1 MDMSALLKPVSDEVG
16 MTRDFGAFLGRVLVD
31 PLADDAEA
39 AWREKVR
46 VWRAK
51 NAFLFQDKYEQF
63 VRDRRLEGKTAPAP
77 LAIAWP
83 ILEHAVLE
91 EDDSLLDLWANLFV
105 TLTDPARHAE
115 VKRGY
120 IYLIKQ
126 LDAVDVAVL
135 SMLHRNYL
143 GLIAKRRHDAESR
156 GEGFFHPRN
165 AAVLG
170 SAIQKTLGA
179 PELTT
184 EVALENVG
192 RLKLTSTTADI
203 LGQQVSLSLLG
214 LKLMDA
220 CSGKP
225 TELALT
231 R

>member
-1 MDMSALLKPVSDEVG
+1 MSALLKSVSDEVG

-31 PLADDAEA
+31 PLAQDAEA
-39 AWREKVR
+39 EWREKVR

-63 VRDRRLEGKTAPAP
+63 IRDRRLEGKTVPAP

-91 EDDSLLDLWANLFV
+91 EDDALLDLWANLLV
-105 TLTDPARHAE
+105 TLTDPARQAE

-120 IYLIKQ
+120 TYLIKQ
-126 LDAVDVAVL
+126 LDSVESAIL
-135 SMLHRNYL
+135 SLLHWKYL
-143 GLIAKRRHDAESR
+143 GVLAKRKHDESR
-156 GEGFFHPRN
+156 NDGFFHPRN

-170 SAIQKTLGA
+170 SAVQKTLGA
-179 PELTT
+179 PELATD
-184 EVALENVG
+184 VALENLA
-192 RLKLTSTTADI
+192 RLKLTETVADI
-203 LGQQVSLSLLG
+203 LGHQVSLSLLG
-214 LKLMDA
+214 LKLMEA

-225 TELALT
+225 VELVK